1 MALKNGQSSRAPLGC
16 RSAAETAICLQ
27 DMIHDTYDYYVCD
40 YSLKLEIKRQDDFV
54 LNSPQVDT
62 ETTASSAV

>member
-27 DMIHDTYDYYVCD
+27 DMIHNTYDY
-40 YSLKLEIKRQDDFV
+40 YSLKLEIKRQDDLV

>member
-27 DMIHDTYDYYVCD
+27 DMIHDTYDYY
-40 YSLKLEIKRQDDFV
+40 SLKLEIKRQDDLV

>member
-1 MALKNGQSSRAPLGC
+1 MVLKNGQSSRAPLGC

-27 DMIHDTYDYYVCD
+27 DMIHDTYDYY
-40 YSLKLEIKRQDDFV
+40 SLKLEIKRQDDLV

>member
-16 RSAAETAICLQ
+16 RSAAETAIGLQ
-27 DMIHDTYDYYVCD
+27 DMMHDTYDYYVCD

-54 LNSPQVDT
+54 LNSPQV
-62 ETTASSAV
+62 ETTASSAA

>member
-16 RSAAETAICLQ
+16 RRAAETAICLQ
-27 DMIHDTYDYYVCD
+27 DMIHDTYDYY
-40 YSLKLEIKRQDDFV
+40 SLKLEIKRQDDLV

>member
-27 DMIHDTYDYYVCD
+27 DMIHDTYDYY
-40 YSLKLEIKRQDDFV
+40 SLKLEIKRQDDLV

-62 ETTASSAV
+62 ETTASSAVW

>member
-27 DMIHDTYDYYVCD
+27 DMIHNTYDY
-40 YSLKLEIKRQDDFV
+40 YSLKLEIKRQDDLV

-62 ETTASSAV
+62 ETTASSAVW

>member
-1 MALKNGQSSRAPLGC
+1 MALKNGQSPRAPLGC

-27 DMIHDTYDYYVCD
+27 DMIHNTYDY
-40 YSLKLEIKRQDDFV
+40 YSLKLEIKKQDDLV

>member
-16 RSAAETAICLQ
+16 RSAAETDICLQ
-27 DMIHDTYDYYVCD
+27 DMIHDTYDYY
-40 YSLKLEIKRQDDFV
+40 SLKLEIKRQDDLV

-62 ETTASSAV
+62 ETTASSAVW

>member
-1 MALKNGQSSRAPLGC
+1 MNLMALKNGQSSRAPLGC

-27 DMIHDTYDYYVCD
+27 DMIHDTYDYY
-40 YSLKLEIKRQDDFV
+40 SLKLEIKRQDDLV

>member
-27 DMIHDTYDYYVCD
+27 DMIHDTYDYY
-40 YSLKLEIKRQDDFV
+40 SLKLEIKRQDDLA